1 MPTFTSRRPSN
12 AAHNAGAAALLA
24 YIRTI
29 ADAEGRFV
37 ISHAAMVAALGVR
50 AHAIDFRLSLLRAT
64 RAIVREGKG
73 RGRITGD
80 DFVAPLAVGDVE
92 PRRRASETVTAGGD
106 YPTCREMGI
115 EPTVHVL
122 HNRTLGGETG
132 VGDVVVTLARVPFLE
147 GPLP

>member
-29 ADAEGRFV
+29 ADADGRFV

-50 AHAIDFRLSLLRAT
+50 AHAIDYRLSLLRVT

-80 DFVAPLAVGDVE
+80 DFVAPLADADVE
-92 PRRRASETVTAGGD
+92 PRRRVSEPVTAGAD
-106 YPTCREMGI
+106 YPTCRELGI
-115 EPTVHVL
+115 EPVIRFL
-122 HNRTLGGETG
+122 ENNRNIAIS
-132 VGDVVVTLARVPFLE
+132 VSRVPFLE
-147 GPLP
+147 GRTS

>member
-1 MPTFTSRRPSN
+1 MPTFTTRRPSN

-24 YIRTI
+24 YINTI
-29 ADAEGRFV
+29 ADADGRFV

-50 AHAIDFRLSLLRAT
+50 AHAIDYRLSLLRVT

-80 DFVAPLAVGDVE
+80 DFVAPTSRPEDVASAAGHRTSP
-92 PRRRASETVTAGGD
+92 PRLGSD
-106 YPTCREMGI
+106 YPTCRALGI

-147 GPLP
+147 